1 MTFYSDGDSGTPSH
15 FVQAANP
22 WYDNRDIYIV
32 RFVADGCRKNLPLSD
47 LRSMKDIVSFTVDDV
62 ELTTNTGFIGFA
74 DSVNER
80 YFWLQPG
87 ETSTGLSPI
96 KSEIWLERDDQ
107 RFGGSDGDWKIS
119 LSRDTFTVFTR
130 GSAWLACDKI
140 EIHFTIDDN
149 SFNTLLT
156 LLKTVMIDCADDLH
170 VEH

>member
-1 MTFYSDGDSGTPSH
+1 MFW
-15 FVQAANP
+15 VCRAADTASLAT
-22 WYDNRDIYIV
+22 W
-32 RFVADGCRKNLPLSD
+32 FLFGKLFGVAALFDFGEKRCRKNLPLSD